1 MTQDNNCSNSARH
14 KLSLMGVI
22 VTLGIV
28 FGDIGTSPL
37 YVMKAIVR
45 AGNPVNAEYIIG
57 AVSCIIWTLTLQTT
71 VKYVLIALRADN
83 KGEGG
88 ILALYALIRRHSR
101 KWFYFLAIVGASTL
115 IADGVIT
122 PSITVLSAIEG
133 LKVYEPGTPV
143 VPIALC
149 IVTVL
154 FFIQQFGTNMIGK
167 LFGPLMLLWFSMLG
181 VLGAMHIGDYIPI
194 LQAFNPLHA
203 IRLLTSN
210 PEWFLILGAVFLC
223 TTGAE
228 ALYSDLG
235 HCGINN
241 IRTSWAFVKVMLIL
255 NYLGQGAWIIAHVN
269 NLTSG
274 LNPFYAIMPH
284 GMLFFGIVMATI
296 AAIIASQALISGS
309 FTIFSEAMNLKFWPR
324 QKIKYPTDVK
334 GQLYIPFVNMSLFI
348 LCVIVILFFQS
359 SERMEAA
366 YGLSITITMLMT
378 TFLLSAYLTI
388 RRVNRWLTLLFL
400 IVFVGLESIFFVA
413 NMAKFMNG
421 GWVTMLLASV
431 MIAIMY
437 VWYNATTIRN
447 SQIQIRDVRESFSI
461 ISDIKNDDSIPKYAT
476 NIVYLTKLGGKY
488 DIEQKILY
496 SIINKHPMRADHY
509 FLLHIDYQD
518 SPSTLEYDVTTLVPD
533 TLYRINL
540 RLGFRIHPLV
550 NRYFRQIIE
559 DMVAKNEFSLASSYP
574 SLAKH
579 NVMGNFV
586 FVLIN
591 RIYSTFAS
599 FSFKERLIMDAY
611 EWIDHLKLSM
621 TRSLGLNTSN
631 VLIENVP
638 LTLKSHAKKVGNSIP
653 RVERIEENGGL
664 PLNPNC

>member
-1 MTQDNNCSNSARH
+1 MTRDNNCSVSARH

-133 LKVYEPGTPV
+133 LKVYEPETPV

-181 VLGAMHIGDYIPI
+181 VLGAMHIGDYVPI

-241 IRTSWAFVKVMLIL
+241 IRTSWAFVKIMLIL
-255 NYLGQGAWIIAHVN
+255 NYLGQGAWIIAHVD

-348 LCVIVILFFQS
+348 LCVIVILFFKS

-378 TFLLSAYLTI
+378 TFLLNAYLTI

-559 DMVAKNEFSLASSYP
+559 DMVANNEFSLASSYP

-591 RIYSTFAS
+591 RIYSTFTS

-638 LTLKSHAKKVGNSIP
+638 LTLKSHDKKVGNSIP
-653 RVERIEENGGL
+653 RVERIEENGDFH
-664 PLNPNC
+664 

>member
-1 MTQDNNCSNSARH
+1 MTRDNNCSNSARH

-101 KWFYFLAIVGASTL
+101 KWFYFLAIIGASTL

-133 LKVYEPGTPV
+133 LKVYEPETPV

-255 NYLGQGAWIIAHVN
+255 NYLGQGAWIIAHVD

-461 ISDIKNDDSIPKYAT
+461 ISDIKNDESIPKYAT

-559 DMVAKNEFSLASSYP
+559 DMVAKDGFSLASSYP

-638 LTLKSHAKKVGNSIP
+638 LTVKSHAKKAGNGIP
-653 RVERIEENGGL
+653 RVERIEEEEE
-664 PLNPNC
+664 

>member
-1 MTQDNNCSNSARH
+1 
-14 KLSLMGVI
+14 MGVI

-101 KWFYFLAIVGASTL
+101 KWFYLLAIVGASTL

-133 LKVYEPGTPV
+133 LKVYEPETPV

-181 VLGAMHIGDYIPI
+181 VLGAMHVGDYIPI

-255 NYLGQGAWIIAHVN
+255 NYLGQGAWIIAHVD
-269 NLTSG
+269 NLNSG

-461 ISDIKNDDSIPKYAT
+461 ISDIKSDESIPKYAT

-559 DMVAKNEFSLASSYP
+559 DMVAKDGFSLASSYP

-653 RVERIEENGGL
+653 RVERIEENEGFH
-664 PLNPNC
+664 

>member
-1 MTQDNNCSNSARH
+1 MTRDNNCSNSARH

-101 KWFYFLAIVGASTL
+101 KWFYFLAIIGASTL

-133 LKVYEPGTPV
+133 LKVYEPETPV

-269 NLTSG
+269 NLTSE

-334 GQLYIPFVNMSLFI
+334 GQLYIPFVNMSLYI
-348 LCVIVILFFQS
+348 LCVIVILFFES

-378 TFLLSAYLTI
+378 TLLLSAYLTI
-388 RRVNRWLTLLFL
+388 RRVNRWLISLFL
-400 IVFVGLESIFFVA
+400 IVFVGLESIFFIA

-431 MIAIMY
+431 MIIIMY

-447 SQIQIRDVRESFSI
+447 AQIQIRDIRKSFSI
-461 ISDIKNDDSIPKYAT
+461 ISDIKNDDTIPKYAT
-476 NIVYLTKLGGKY
+476 NIVYLSKLGGKY

-518 SPSTLEYDVTTLVPD
+518 SPSTLEYDVTTLIPD

-540 RLGFRIHPLV
+540 RLGFRVHPLV

-559 DMVAKNEFSLASSYP
+559 DMVAKDGFSLASSYP

-579 NVMGNFV
+579 DVMGNFV

-591 RIYSTFAS
+591 RLYATFTS

-611 EWIDHLKLSM
+611 EWIDRLKLSM

-638 LTLKSHAKKVGNSIP
+638 LVVRSHAKQAKNGIP
-653 RVERIEENGGL
+653 RVERIEEDAE
-664 PLNPNC
+664 

>member
-1 MTQDNNCSNSARH
+1 MTRDNNCSISARH

-101 KWFYFLAIVGASTL
+101 KWFYFLAIIGASTL

-133 LKVYEPGTPV
+133 LKVYEPETPV

-210 PEWFLILGAVFLC
+210 PEWFFILGAVFLC

-228 ALYSDLG
+228 DLYSDLG

-255 NYLGQGAWIIAHVN
+255 NYLGQGAWIIAHVDH
-269 NLTSG
+269 LTSG

-348 LCVIVILFFQS
+348 LCVIVILFFKS

-388 RRVNRWLTLLFL
+388 RRVNRWFTLLFL

-461 ISDIKNDDSIPKYAT
+461 ISDIKSDESIPKYAT

-591 RIYSTFAS
+591 RIYSTITS

-638 LTLKSHAKKVGNSIP
+638 LTVKSHAKKAGNSIP
-653 RVERIEENGGL
+653 RVERIEENGDFH
-664 PLNPNC
+664 

>member
-1 MTQDNNCSNSARH
+1 MTRDNNCSNSARH

-101 KWFYFLAIVGASTL
+101 KWFYFLAIIGASTL

-133 LKVYEPGTPV
+133 LKVYEPETPV

-255 NYLGQGAWIIAHVN
+255 NYLGQGAWIIAHVE

-334 GQLYIPFVNMSLFI
+334 GQLYIPFVNMSLYI
-348 LCVIVILFFQS
+348 LCVIVILFFES

-378 TFLLSAYLTI
+378 TLLLSAYLTI
-388 RRVNRWLTLLFL
+388 LRVNRWLISLFL
-400 IVFVGLESIFFVA
+400 IVFVGLESIFFIA

-431 MIAIMY
+431 MIIIMY

-447 SQIQIRDVRESFSI
+447 AQIQIRDIRKSFSI
-461 ISDIKNDDSIPKYAT
+461 ISDIKNDDTIPKYAT
-476 NIVYLTKLGGKY
+476 NIVYLSKLGGKY

-518 SPSTLEYDVTTLVPD
+518 SPSTLEYDVTTLIPD

-540 RLGFRIHPLV
+540 RLGFRVHPLV

-559 DMVAKNEFSLASSYP
+559 DMVAKDGFSLASSYP

-579 NVMGNFV
+579 DVMGNFV

-591 RIYSTFAS
+591 RLYATFTS

-611 EWIDHLKLSM
+611 EWIDRLKLSM

-638 LTLKSHAKKVGNSIP
+638 LVVRSHAKQAKNGIP
-653 RVERIEENGGL
+653 RVERIEEDAE
-664 PLNPNC
+664 

>member
-1 MTQDNNCSNSARH
+1 MTQDNNCNNSTRH
-14 KLSLMGVI
+14 KLSLIGVI

-101 KWFYFLAIVGASTL
+101 KWFYLLAIVGASTL

-133 LKVYEPGTPV
+133 LKVYEPETPV

-154 FFIQQFGTNMIGK
+154 FFIQQFGTNAIGK
-167 LFGPLMLLWFSMLG
+167 LFGPLMLLWFTMLG
-181 VLGAMHIGDYIPI
+181 VFGAANIDAYIPI

-203 IRLLTSN
+203 VHLLASN

-255 NYLGQGAWIIAHVN
+255 NYLGQGAWIIAHTDSLNPVM
-269 NLTSG
+269 
-274 LNPFYAIMPH
+274 NPFYAIMPH
-284 GMLFFGIVMATI
+284 GMLFFGIIMATI

-334 GQLYIPFVNMSLFI
+334 GQLYIPFVNMSLYI
-348 LCVIVILFFQS
+348 LCVIVILFFES

-378 TFLLSAYLTI
+378 TLLLSAYLTI
-388 RRVNRWLTLLFL
+388 RRVNRWLISLFL
-400 IVFVGLESIFFVA
+400 IVFVGLESIFFIA

-431 MIAIMY
+431 MIIIMY

-447 SQIQIRDVRESFSI
+447 AQIQIRDIRKSFSI

-476 NIVYLTKLGGKY
+476 NIVYLSKLGGKY

-518 SPSTLEYDVTTLVPD
+518 SPSTLEYDVTTLIPD

-540 RLGFRIHPLV
+540 RLGFRVHPLV

-559 DMVAKNEFSLASSYP
+559 DMVAKDGFSLASSYP

-579 NVMGNFV
+579 DVMGNFV

-591 RIYSTFAS
+591 RLYATFTS

-611 EWIDHLKLSM
+611 EWIDRLKLSM

-638 LTLKSHAKKVGNSIP
+638 LVVRSHAKQAKTGIP
-653 RVERIEENGGL
+653 RVERIEEDAE
-664 PLNPNC
+664 

>member
-1 MTQDNNCSNSARH
+1 MTRDNNCSISARH

-101 KWFYFLAIVGASTL
+101 KWFYFLAIIGASTL

-133 LKVYEPGTPV
+133 LKVYEPQTPV

-334 GQLYIPFVNMSLFI
+334 GQLYIPFVNMSLFT

-461 ISDIKNDDSIPKYAT
+461 ISDIKNDESIPKYAT

-638 LTLKSHAKKVGNSIP
+638 LTLKSHDKKVGNSIP
-653 RVERIEENGGL
+653 RVERIEEEEE
-664 PLNPNC
+664 

>member
-1 MTQDNNCSNSARH
+1 MTRDNNCSISARH

-101 KWFYFLAIVGASTL
+101 KWFYFLAIIGASTL

-133 LKVYEPGTPV
+133 LKVYEPETPV

-255 NYLGQGAWIIAHVN
+255 NYLGQGAWIIAHVD

-348 LCVIVILFFQS
+348 LCVIVILFFKS

-559 DMVAKNEFSLASSYP
+559 DMVAKDGFSLASSYP

-611 EWIDHLKLSM
+611 EWIDHLKLSI

>member
-1 MTQDNNCSNSARH
+1 MTRDNNCSVSARH

-101 KWFYFLAIVGASTL
+101 KWFYFLAIIGASTL

-461 ISDIKNDDSIPKYAT
+461 ISDIKNDESIPKYAT

-559 DMVAKNEFSLASSYP
+559 DMVAKDGFSLASSYP

-653 RVERIEENGGL
+653 RVERIEENEGFH
-664 PLNPNC
+664 

>member
-1 MTQDNNCSNSARH
+1 MTRDNNCSISARH

-101 KWFYFLAIVGASTL
+101 KWFYFLAIIGASTL

-133 LKVYEPGTPV
+133 LKVYEPETPV

-255 NYLGQGAWIIAHVN
+255 NYLGQGAWIIAHVD

-274 LNPFYAIMPH
+274 FNPFYAIMPH

-348 LCVIVILFFQS
+348 LCVIVILFFKS

-461 ISDIKNDDSIPKYAT
+461 ISDIKNDESIPKYAT

-559 DMVAKNEFSLASSYP
+559 DMVAKDGFSLASSYP
-574 SLAKH
+574 SLTKH

-653 RVERIEENGGL
+653 RVERIEENEGFH
-664 PLNPNC
+664 

>member
-1 MTQDNNCSNSARH
+1 MTRDNNCSISARH

-101 KWFYFLAIVGASTL
+101 KWFYFLAIIGASTL

-133 LKVYEPGTPV
+133 LKVYELQTPV

-203 IRLLTSN
+203 ICLLTSN

-334 GQLYIPFVNMSLFI
+334 GQLYIPFVNMSLFV

-461 ISDIKNDDSIPKYAT
+461 ISDIKNDESIPKYAI

-559 DMVAKNEFSLASSYP
+559 DMVAKDGFSLASSYP

-591 RIYSTFAS
+591 RIYSTFTS

-611 EWIDHLKLSM
+611 EWIDYLKLSM

-638 LTLKSHAKKVGNSIP
+638 LTLKSHAKKGGNGIP
-653 RVERIEENGGL
+653 RVERIEENGDL

>member
-1 MTQDNNCSNSARH
+1 MTRDNNCSNSARH

-101 KWFYFLAIVGASTL
+101 KWFYFLAIIGASTL

-133 LKVYEPGTPV
+133 LKVYEPETPV

-241 IRTSWAFVKVMLIL
+241 IRTSWAFVKIMLIL
-255 NYLGQGAWIIAHVN
+255 NYLGQGAWIIAHVD

-348 LCVIVILFFQS
+348 LCVIVILFFKS

-388 RRVNRWLTLLFL
+388 RRINRWLTLLFL

-621 TRSLGLNTSN
+621 TRSLSLNTSN

-638 LTLKSHAKKVGNSIP
+638 LTVKLHAKKAGNSIP
-653 RVERIEENGGL
+653 RVERIEENGDFH
-664 PLNPNC
+664 

>member
-1 MTQDNNCSNSARH
+1 MTRDDNCSISARH

-101 KWFYFLAIVGASTL
+101 KWFYLLAIVGASTL

-133 LKVYEPGTPV
+133 LKVYEPETPV

-559 DMVAKNEFSLASSYP
+559 DMVAKDGFSLASSYP

-611 EWIDHLKLSM
+611 EWIDHLKLSI

>member
-1 MTQDNNCSNSARH
+1 
-14 KLSLMGVI
+14 MGVI

-101 KWFYFLAIVGASTL
+101 KWFYFLAIIGASTL

-133 LKVYEPGTPV
+133 LKVYEPETPV

-181 VLGAMHIGDYIPI
+181 VVGAMHIGDYIPI

-203 IRLLTSN
+203 IHLLTSN

-241 IRTSWAFVKVMLIL
+241 IRTSWAFVKIMLIL
-255 NYLGQGAWIIAHVN
+255 NYLGQGAWIIAHVD

-348 LCVIVILFFQS
+348 LCVIVILFFKS

-461 ISDIKNDDSIPKYAT
+461 ISDIKSDESIPKYAT

-559 DMVAKNEFSLASSYP
+559 DMVAQDGFSLGSSYP

-591 RIYSTFAS
+591 RIYSTFTS

-638 LTLKSHAKKVGNSIP
+638 LTVKSHAKKAGNSIP
-653 RVERIEENGGL
+653 RVERIEENGDFH
-664 PLNPNC
+664 

>member
-1 MTQDNNCSNSARH
+1 MTRDNNCSISARH

-101 KWFYFLAIVGASTL
+101 KWFYFLAIIGASTL

-133 LKVYEPGTPV
+133 LKVYEPQTPV

-334 GQLYIPFVNMSLFI
+334 GQLYIPFVNMSLFV

-388 RRVNRWLTLLFL
+388 RRVNCWLTLLFL
-400 IVFVGLESIFFVA
+400 IVFAGLESIFFVA

-559 DMVAKNEFSLASSYP
+559 DMVAKDGFSLASSYP

-591 RIYSTFAS
+591 RIYSTFTS

-653 RVERIEENGGL
+653 RVERVEENGDFH
-664 PLNPNC
+664 

>member
-1 MTQDNNCSNSARH
+1 MTRDNNCSNSARH

-101 KWFYFLAIVGASTL
+101 KWFYFLAIIGASTL

-461 ISDIKNDDSIPKYAT
+461 ISDIKNDESIPKYAT

-559 DMVAKNEFSLASSYP
+559 DMVAKDGFSLASSYP

-638 LTLKSHAKKVGNSIP
+638 LTVKSHAKKAGNGIP
-653 RVERIEENGGL
+653 RVERIEENGDL

>member
-1 MTQDNNCSNSARH
+1 MTRDNNCSNSARH

-101 KWFYFLAIVGASTL
+101 KWFYFLAIIGASTL

-133 LKVYEPGTPV
+133 LKVYEPETPV

-241 IRTSWAFVKVMLIL
+241 IRTSWAFVKIMLIL
-255 NYLGQGAWIIAHVN
+255 NYLGQGAWIIAHVDH
-269 NLTSG
+269 LTSG

-348 LCVIVILFFQS
+348 LCVIVILFFKS

-461 ISDIKNDDSIPKYAT
+461 ISDIKSDESIPKYAT

-638 LTLKSHAKKVGNSIP
+638 LTVKSHAKKAGNSIP
-653 RVERIEENGGL
+653 RVERIEENGDFH
-664 PLNPNC
+664 

>member
-1 MTQDNNCSNSARH
+1 MTRDNNCSISARH
-14 KLSLMGVI
+14 KLSLIGVI

-101 KWFYFLAIVGASTL
+101 KWFYFLAIIGASTL

-133 LKVYEPGTPV
+133 LKVYEPETPV

-181 VLGAMHIGDYIPI
+181 VLGTMHIGDYIPI

-241 IRTSWAFVKVMLIL
+241 IRTSWAFVKIMLIL
-255 NYLGQGAWIIAHVN
+255 NYLGQGAWIIAHVD

-447 SQIQIRDVRESFSI
+447 SQIQLRDVRESFSI

-559 DMVAKNEFSLASSYP
+559 DMVAKDGFSLASSYP

-591 RIYSTFAS
+591 RIYSTFTS

-653 RVERIEENGGL
+653 RVERIEENEDFH
-664 PLNPNC
+664 

>member
-1 MTQDNNCSNSARH
+1 MTRDNNCSNSARH

-101 KWFYFLAIVGASTL
+101 KWFYFLAIIGASTL
-115 IADGVIT
+115 IADGIIT

-133 LKVYEPGTPV
+133 LKVYEPETPV

-255 NYLGQGAWIIAHVN
+255 NYLGQGAWIIAHVD

-348 LCVIVILFFQS
+348 LCVIVILFFKS

-461 ISDIKNDDSIPKYAT
+461 ISDIKNDESIPKYAT

-559 DMVAKNEFSLASSYP
+559 DMVAKDGFSLASSYP

-653 RVERIEENGGL
+653 RVERIEENEGFH
-664 PLNPNC
+664 

>member
-1 MTQDNNCSNSARH
+1 MTRDNNCSNSARH

-101 KWFYFLAIVGASTL
+101 KWFYFLAIIGASTL

-348 LCVIVILFFQS
+348 LCVIVILFFKS

-550 NRYFRQIIE
+550 NLYFRQIIE

-574 SLAKH
+574 SLTKH

-653 RVERIEENGGL
+653 RVERIEENEGFH
-664 PLNPNC
+664 

>member
-1 MTQDNNCSNSARH
+1 MTRDNNCSVSARH

-133 LKVYEPGTPV
+133 LKVYEPETPV

-348 LCVIVILFFQS
+348 LCVIVILFFKS

-400 IVFVGLESIFFVA
+400 IVFVGLESIFFIA

-461 ISDIKNDDSIPKYAT
+461 ISDIKNDESIPKYAT

-559 DMVAKNEFSLASSYP
+559 DMVAKDGFSLASSYP

-653 RVERIEENGGL
+653 RVERIEEEEE
-664 PLNPNC
+664 

>member
-1 MTQDNNCSNSARH
+1 
-14 KLSLMGVI
+14 
-22 VTLGIV
+22 
-28 FGDIGTSPL
+28 
-37 YVMKAIVR
+37 
-45 AGNPVNAEYIIG
+45 
-57 AVSCIIWTLTLQTT
+57 
-71 VKYVLIALRADN
+71 
-83 KGEGG
+83 
-88 ILALYALIRRHSR
+88 
-101 KWFYFLAIVGASTL
+101 
-115 IADGVIT
+115 
-122 PSITVLSAIEG
+122 
-133 LKVYEPGTPV
+133 
-143 VPIALC
+143 
-149 IVTVL
+149 
-154 FFIQQFGTNMIGK
+154 
-167 LFGPLMLLWFSMLG
+167 
-181 VLGAMHIGDYIPI
+181 
-194 LQAFNPLHA
+194 
-203 IRLLTSN
+203 
-210 PEWFLILGAVFLC
+210 
-223 TTGAE
+223 
-228 ALYSDLG
+228 
-235 HCGINN
+235 
-241 IRTSWAFVKVMLIL
+241 
-255 NYLGQGAWIIAHVN
+255 
-269 NLTSG
+269 
-274 LNPFYAIMPH
+274 
-284 GMLFFGIVMATI
+284 
-296 AAIIASQALISGS
+296 
-309 FTIFSEAMNLKFWPR
+309 
-324 QKIKYPTDVK
+324 
-334 GQLYIPFVNMSLFI
+334 
-348 LCVIVILFFQS
+348 
-359 SERMEAA
+359 MEAA

-461 ISDIKNDDSIPKYAT
+461 ISDIKNDESIPKYAT

-591 RIYSTFAS
+591 RIYSTFTS

-638 LTLKSHAKKVGNSIP
+638 LTVKSHAKKGGNGIP
-653 RVERIEENGGL
+653 RVERIEENGTFY
-664 PLNPNC
+664 

>member
-1 MTQDNNCSNSARH
+1 MTRDNNCSNSARH

-101 KWFYFLAIVGASTL
+101 KWFYFLAIIGASTL

-241 IRTSWAFVKVMLIL
+241 IRTSWAFVKIMLIL
-255 NYLGQGAWIIAHVN
+255 NYLGQGAWIIAHVDH
-269 NLTSG
+269 LTSG

-348 LCVIVILFFQS
+348 LCVIVILFFKS

-461 ISDIKNDDSIPKYAT
+461 ISDIKSDESIPKYAT

-559 DMVAKNEFSLASSYP
+559 DMVANNEFSLASSYP

-591 RIYSTFAS
+591 RIYSTLTS

-638 LTLKSHAKKVGNSIP
+638 LTVKSHAKKAGNSIP
-653 RVERIEENGGL
+653 RVERIEENGDFH
-664 PLNPNC
+664 

>member
-1 MTQDNNCSNSARH
+1 MTRDNNCSNSARH

-101 KWFYFLAIVGASTL
+101 KWFYFLAIIGASTL

-284 GMLFFGIVMATI
+284 SMLFFGIVMATI

-348 LCVIVILFFQS
+348 LCVIVILFFKS

-388 RRVNRWLTLLFL
+388 RRINRWLTLLFL

-461 ISDIKNDDSIPKYAT
+461 ISDIKNDESIPKYAT

-559 DMVAKNEFSLASSYP
+559 DMVANNEFSLASSYP

-591 RIYSTFAS
+591 RIYSTFTS

-638 LTLKSHAKKVGNSIP
+638 LTVKSHAKKAGNSIP
-653 RVERIEENGGL
+653 RVERIEENGDFH
-664 PLNPNC
+664 

>member
-1 MTQDNNCSNSARH
+1 MTRDNNCSISARH

-101 KWFYFLAIVGASTL
+101 KWFYFLAIIGASTL

-133 LKVYEPGTPV
+133 LKVYEPETPV

-210 PEWFLILGAVFLC
+210 PEWFFILGAVFLC

-255 NYLGQGAWIIAHVN
+255 NYLGQGAWIIAHVDH
-269 NLTSG
+269 LTSG

-348 LCVIVILFFQS
+348 LCVIVILFFKS

-461 ISDIKNDDSIPKYAT
+461 ISDIKSDESIPKYAT

-591 RIYSTFAS
+591 RIYSTITS

-638 LTLKSHAKKVGNSIP
+638 LTVKSHAKKAGNSIP
-653 RVERIEENGGL
+653 RVERIEENGDFH
-664 PLNPNC
+664 

>member
-1 MTQDNNCSNSARH
+1 MTRDNNCSVSARH

-101 KWFYFLAIVGASTL
+101 KWFYFLAIIGASTL

-133 LKVYEPGTPV
+133 LKVYEPETPV

-255 NYLGQGAWIIAHVN
+255 NYLGQGAWIIAHVD

-559 DMVAKNEFSLASSYP
+559 DMVAKDGFSLASSYP

-611 EWIDHLKLSM
+611 EWIDHLKLSI

>member
-1 MTQDNNCSNSARH
+1 MTRDNNCSNSARH

-101 KWFYFLAIVGASTL
+101 KWFYFLAIIGASTL

-133 LKVYEPGTPV
+133 LKVYEPETPV

-461 ISDIKNDDSIPKYAT
+461 ISDIKNDESIPKYAT

-559 DMVAKNEFSLASSYP
+559 DMVAKDGFSLASSYP

-653 RVERIEENGGL
+653 RVERIEENGDL

>member
-1 MTQDNNCSNSARH
+1 
-14 KLSLMGVI
+14 MGVI

-101 KWFYFLAIVGASTL
+101 KWFYFLAIIGASTL

-133 LKVYEPGTPV
+133 LKVYEPETPV

-255 NYLGQGAWIIAHVN
+255 NYLGQGAWIIAHVD

-348 LCVIVILFFQS
+348 LCVIVILFFKS

-559 DMVAKNEFSLASSYP
+559 DMVAKDGFSLASSYP

-653 RVERIEENGGL
+653 RVERIEENGGFH
-664 PLNPNC
+664 

>member
-1 MTQDNNCSNSARH
+1 MTQDNNCNNSTRH
-14 KLSLMGVI
+14 KLSLIGVI

-45 AGNPVNAEYIIG
+45 AGNPVNVEYIIG

-133 LKVYEPGTPV
+133 LKVYEPETPV

-154 FFIQQFGTNMIGK
+154 FFIQQFGTNAIGK
-167 LFGPLMLLWFSMLG
+167 LFGPLMLLWFTMLG
-181 VLGAMHIGDYIPI
+181 VFGAANIDAYIPI

-203 IRLLTSN
+203 VHLLASN

-255 NYLGQGAWIIAHVN
+255 NYLGQGAWIIAHTDSLN
-269 NLTSG
+269 TG
-274 LNPFYAIMPH
+274 MNPFYAIMPH
-284 GMLFFGIVMATI
+284 GMLFFGIIMATI

-334 GQLYIPFVNMSLFI
+334 GQLYIPFVNMSLYI
-348 LCVIVILFFQS
+348 LCVIVILFFES

-378 TFLLSAYLTI
+378 TLLLSAYLTI
-388 RRVNRWLTLLFL
+388 RRVNRWLISLFL
-400 IVFVGLESIFFVA
+400 IVFVGLESIFFIA

-431 MIAIMY
+431 MIIIMY

-447 SQIQIRDVRESFSI
+447 AQIQIRDIRKSFSI

-476 NIVYLTKLGGKY
+476 NIVYLSKLGGKY

-518 SPSTLEYDVTTLVPD
+518 SPSTLEYDVTTLIPD

-540 RLGFRIHPLV
+540 RLGFRVHPLV

-559 DMVAKNEFSLASSYP
+559 DMVAKDGFSLASSYP

-579 NVMGNFV
+579 DVMGNFV

-591 RIYSTFAS
+591 RLYATFTS

-611 EWIDHLKLSM
+611 EWIDRLKLSM

-638 LTLKSHAKKVGNSIP
+638 LVVRSHAKQAKNGIP
-653 RVERIEENGGL
+653 RVERIEEDVE
-664 PLNPNC
+664 

>member
-1 MTQDNNCSNSARH
+1 MTRDNNCSNSARH

-101 KWFYFLAIVGASTL
+101 KWFYFLAIIGASTL

-133 LKVYEPGTPV
+133 LKVYEPETPV

-167 LFGPLMLLWFSMLG
+167 LFGPLILLWFSMLG

-559 DMVAKNEFSLASSYP
+559 DMVAKDGFSLASSYP

-653 RVERIEENGGL
+653 RVERIEENEGFH
-664 PLNPNC
+664 

>member
-1 MTQDNNCSNSARH
+1 MTRDNNCSNSARH

-101 KWFYFLAIVGASTL
+101 KWFYLLAIVGASTL

-133 LKVYEPGTPV
+133 LKVYEPETPV

-255 NYLGQGAWIIAHVN
+255 NYLGQGAWIIAHVD

-518 SPSTLEYDVTTLVPD
+518 SPSMLEYDVTTLVPD

-559 DMVAKNEFSLASSYP
+559 DMVAKNEFSLVSSYP

-653 RVERIEENGGL
+653 RVERIEENGGFH
-664 PLNPNC
+664 

>member
-1 MTQDNNCSNSARH
+1 MTRDNNCSISARH
-14 KLSLMGVI
+14 KLSLIGVI

-101 KWFYFLAIVGASTL
+101 KWFYFLAIIGASTL

-181 VLGAMHIGDYIPI
+181 VLGTMHIGDYIPI

-210 PEWFLILGAVFLC
+210 PEWFLIPGAVFLC

-255 NYLGQGAWIIAHVN
+255 NYLGQGAWIIAHVD

-334 GQLYIPFVNMSLFI
+334 GQLYIPFVDMSLFI
-348 LCVIVILFFQS
+348 LCVIVILFFGG

-461 ISDIKNDDSIPKYAT
+461 ISDIKSDESIPKYAT

-579 NVMGNFV
+579 NVMGSFV

-653 RVERIEENGGL
+653 RVERIEENEGFH
-664 PLNPNC
+664 

>member
-1 MTQDNNCSNSARH
+1 MTRDNNCSNSARH

-101 KWFYFLAIVGASTL
+101 KWFYFLAIIGASTL

-133 LKVYEPGTPV
+133 LKVYEPETPV

-366 YGLSITITMLMT
+366 YGLSIAITMLMT

-388 RRVNRWLTLLFL
+388 RRINRWLTLLFL

-461 ISDIKNDDSIPKYAT
+461 ISDIKNDESIPKYAT

-559 DMVAKNEFSLASSYP
+559 DMVAKDGFSLASSYP

-653 RVERIEENGGL
+653 RVERIEENEGFH
-664 PLNPNC
+664 

>member
-1 MTQDNNCSNSARH
+1 MTRDNNCSNSARH

-101 KWFYFLAIVGASTL
+101 KWFYFLAIIGASTL

-133 LKVYEPGTPV
+133 LKVYEPETPV

-400 IVFVGLESIFFVA
+400 IVFVGLESIFFIA

-540 RLGFRIHPLV
+540 RLGSRIHPLV

-621 TRSLGLNTSN
+621 TRSLSLNTSN

>member
-1 MTQDNNCSNSARH
+1 MTRDNNCSNSARH

-133 LKVYEPGTPV
+133 LKVYEPETPV

-559 DMVAKNEFSLASSYP
+559 DMVAKDGFSLASSYP

-653 RVERIEENGGL
+653 RVERIEENEGFH
-664 PLNPNC
+664 

>member
-1 MTQDNNCSNSARH
+1 MTRDNNCSISARH

-101 KWFYFLAIVGASTL
+101 KWFYFLAIIGASTL

-133 LKVYEPGTPV
+133 LKVYEPETPV

-241 IRTSWAFVKVMLIL
+241 IRTSWAFVKIMLIL

-269 NLTSG
+269 NLTSD

-447 SQIQIRDVRESFSI
+447 SQIQLRDVRESFSI

-559 DMVAKNEFSLASSYP
+559 DMVAKDGFSLASSYP

-591 RIYSTFAS
+591 RIYSTFTS

-638 LTLKSHAKKVGNSIP
+638 LTLKSHAKKGGNGIP
-653 RVERIEENGGL
+653 RVERIEENGVFD
-664 PLNPNC
+664 

>member
-1 MTQDNNCSNSARH
+1 MTRDNNCSNSARH

-101 KWFYFLAIVGASTL
+101 KWFYFLAIIGASTL

-133 LKVYEPGTPV
+133 LKVYEPETPV

-559 DMVAKNEFSLASSYP
+559 DMVAKDGFSLASSYP

-611 EWIDHLKLSM
+611 EWIDHLKLSI

>member
-1 MTQDNNCSNSARH
+1 MTRDNNCSVSARH

-101 KWFYFLAIVGASTL
+101 KWFYLLAIVGASTL

-133 LKVYEPGTPV
+133 LKVYEPETPV

-255 NYLGQGAWIIAHVN
+255 NYLGQGAWIIAHVD

-559 DMVAKNEFSLASSYP
+559 DMVAKDGFSLASSYP

-638 LTLKSHAKKVGNSIP
+638 LTVKSHAKKAGNSIP
-653 RVERIEENGGL
+653 RVERIEENGDFH
-664 PLNPNC
+664 